1 MLLLHS
7 VLGKRYFKPEYQK
20 TILSLRKSIDQDY
33 VKGRLENV
41 FPTSFSKELFNLAMQ
56 GDFQGIINKKSK
68 YIGYFIIRSPS
79 NFGLLSLRWLWWK
92 RKRAYPLISVIGP
105 DGAGKSTMA
114 ESLRMYLEQQGKKTT
129 IVYTGRGRDQ
139 LLPFGAM
146 GRRYKSKEKQK
157 DKVRKPSLWKRKF
170 LYTSMMPLFA
180 LDLWLRY
187 WFRIFP
193 QLLQGR
199 VVVTDRYCTDLMLMQ
214 HVPVWLKKG
223 ALWLFPKPALT
234 FYLYNNSDVLHAR
247 REEESAAELER
258 QLKLFAIL
266 EKSIKPIKIKTE
278 NLSKNKE
285 EVFTL
290 VMELLYQKWY

>member
-1 MLLLHS
+1 
-7 VLGKRYFKPEYQK
+7 
-20 TILSLRKSIDQDY
+20 
-33 VKGRLENV
+33 
-41 FPTSFSKELFNLAMQ
+41 
-56 GDFQGIINKKSK
+56 
-68 YIGYFIIRSPS
+68 
-79 NFGLLSLRWLWWK
+79 
-92 RKRAYPLISVIGP
+92 
-105 DGAGKSTMA
+105 
-114 ESLRMYLEQQGKKTT
+114 
-129 IVYTGRGRDQ
+129 
-139 LLPFGAM
+139 M